1 MKIYKKLTEEELQ
14 QIPLEE
20 LADRVTP
27 SWRIRPNVLELVRR
41 AAEAEKD
48 QNEWKDMANWQAGQ
62 KVAVEARLAQAEN
75 DRDLG
80 RQSIVLLEKWL
91 KEMRDE
97 RDRYLEQR
105 RRLLV
110 LAEYG
115 YGMEFYAKY
124 VDDPDWLTI
133 EWLDRFYGEPQ
144 PDYVIA
150 ALKKK

>member
-1 MKIYKKLTEEELQ
+1 MTKLYKKMTEEELR

-41 AAEAEKD
+41 VAEAEKD
-48 QNEWKDMANWQAGQ
+48 CEANDIVRKKYLAAIR
-62 KVAVEARLAQAEN
+62 KAEA
-75 DRDLG
+75 
-80 RQSIVLLEKWL
+80 
-91 KEMRDE
+91 E

-124 VDDPDWLTI
+124 VDDPDWLTV

-150 ALKKK
+150 ALENK